1 MPTQSAEQRFNLRL
15 DHTPWDW
22 KGPLVDVVDTAEA
35 VIIAAK
41 QWDVPIDS
49 HLIVGLTRLVIE
61 QHDAQR
67 AKAEED

>member
-1 MPTQSAEQRFNLRL
+1 MPAPSAEQRFNQRL
-15 DHTPWDW
+15 DQAPYDW
-22 KGPLVDVVDTAEA
+22 KGPLVDVVDTAES

-67 AKAEED
+67 AKSDD